1 MLGDIVIKWCKYLC
15 LLVVIVITISC
26 SLITPM
32 TTSSTSIKE
41 LSFVKTITEL
51 LTEYYTDKTATD
63 HAVSF
68 VLGKDCKMTR
78 AAKRE
83 KICEDI
89 KPKIYEDKNK
99 NKISMVGLNS
109 EPTIVP
115 IIEQKHSTKQISML
129 TNAKKVEGIK
139 KNNIEVLKNHGSEVL
154 AHNILNN
161 RNFDESNSDQT
172 ILANNL
178 SSIHSSLEKNFNKM
192 KKFNNKNKNTDVLGY
207 LKSSADNPL
216 TNNINKMKKF
226 NNKNKNTDVLGYL
239 KKRI

>member
-1 MLGDIVIKWCKYLC
+1 MGDIVIKWYKCVC
-15 LLVVIVITISC
+15 LLAVIIIIVSC

-41 LSFVKTITEL
+41 LSFAKTTTEL

-154 AHNILNN
+154 AHNVLNN
-161 RNFDESNSDQT
+161 RNFYKSNSDQI

-178 SSIHSSLEKNFNKM
+178 SSIHTPLEKNFNKM
-192 KKFNNKNKNTDVLGY
+192 KEFNNKNKNTEVLGY
-207 LKSSADNPL
+207 LKSSAAKPV
-216 TNNINKMKKF
+216 TKNINKMKEF
-226 NNKNKNTDVLGYL
+226 NNKNKNTEVLGYL